1 MIIILGSIFK
11 TIIRQYTI
19 RLKQLS
25 DLLKKNNTSYMKI
38 LVYLCTILKVMG
50 FARAVMIVEHLEDC
64 GAISTVDE
72 AKEMGL
78 EKSEQIVLVRI

>member
-1 MIIILGSIFK
+1 
-11 TIIRQYTI
+11 
-19 RLKQLS
+19 
-25 DLLKKNNTSYMKI
+25 MKI
-38 LVYLCTILKVMG
+38 DFDCSILSVEEIKILRDALNTELKSISLSLLQRKYGMG

-64 GAISTVDE
+64 GAISTVEE